1 MAILKVISQAN
12 PIQNAIL
19 SSVSVASALTFS
31 LLGFA
36 AAAHADYAPSRDNP
50 QPRRSSQTTTAGTRN
65 TIAEITNN
73 LYRPPSNPSP
83 RSGSRTTTGTRQG
96 TCLGNQDTPFAA
108 LGPDAVV
115 GRTSKS
121 HPSFTWYLPPT
132 ENDVPVIFR
141 LLAPNEA
148 GTPTR
153 VHSVELAYTPGYV
166 TYQLPSEVP
175 GLVSGQE
182 YRWQVIIE
190 CDPRSPSRALV
201 QELSVERVAA
211 SAELAGQLSAA
222 ATVAEEA
229 VVYGAQGLWYDAIAP
244 VAQSQSAQEK
254 AIRTELLRNLAEAE
268 RTPSPWLDALLEIAE
283 RTSNQRKP
291 QPTNLPPTSLQPV
304 AN

>member
-1 MAILKVISQAN
+1 MAISKVIPQVN

-19 SSVSVASALTFS
+19 SSVSIASALTFS
-31 LLGFA
+31 LFGFA
-36 AAAHADYAPSRDNP
+36 SAAHADYVPPEDNSQP
-50 QPRRSSQTTTAGTRN
+50 QPSSQTTAAGTRN
-65 TIAEITNN
+65 NTIVEMANT
-73 LYRPPSNPSP
+73 LYRPPSNPRP

-108 LGPDAVV
+108 LGPDAIV

-132 ENDVPVIFR
+132 ANDVPVVFR

-148 GTPTR
+148 GMPAR

-166 TYQLPSEVP
+166 TYQLPAEVP

-211 SAELAGQLSAA
+211 SADLVRQLSVA

-229 VVYGAQGLWYDAIAP
+229 AAYGAQGFWYDAIAL
-244 VAQSQSAQEK
+244 VAQPQSVQDRAV
-254 AIRTELLRNLAEAE
+254 RTELLRNLAEAE
-268 RTPSPWLDALLEIAE
+268 SMPSPWRDSLLEIADMTSDE
-283 RTSNQRKP
+283 RTAVDQ
-291 QPTNLPPTSLQPV
+291 Q
-304 AN
+304 